1 MSGSRLVR
9 LARAAYPPWWRD
21 RYGDEMASLCDD
33 LVAEG
38 RRPSRLAAGLLAGA
52 LDARVRGTG
61 LPAAGPACR
70 QRATGA
76 LATTAVATVAS
87 VPLLA
92 WMAMSTGD
100 RSQWTSGHWHT
111 TAGGIH
117 KWVAD
122 PVTLDVAG
130 HVARWSALA
139 LLVLAAALVVRLVG
153 AWFEVRPR
161 RRAVPGWAPAALVV
175 ATLGLG
181 LAYGQVD
188 QAGWLEL
195 AARAALV
202 LVPVSAFLVAATA
215 RVPAGALV
223 RGVRWGRRCALLCVL
238 GAAAAVTWAV
248 AVALQ
253 APPPAHG
260 SYTVTTAPAAGWCGL
275 LAAVVLVLGAL
286 SVVGAR
292 EARRCWRAAGAD

>member
-21 RYGDEMASLCDD
+21 RYGDELASLCDD

-38 RRPSRLAAGLLAGA
+38 RRPARLAAGLLVGA

-61 LPAAGPACR
+61 LPATGPACG

-76 LATTAVATVAS
+76 LATTAVATVAC

-92 WMAMSTGD
+92 WMALSTGT
-100 RSQWTSGHWHT
+100 SSKWTSGHRPT
-111 TAGGIH
+111 TAGGTRH
-117 KWVAD
+117 GVVVA
-122 PVTLDVAG
+122 THLDVAG
-130 HVARWSALA
+130 HVARWSELA

-161 RRAVPGWAPAALVV
+161 RRAVPGWAPAALVA

-188 QAGWLEL
+188 QAGWLEV
-195 AARAALV
+195 AAQAALA
-202 LVPVSAFLVAATA
+202 LVPASALLVAATA

-253 APPPAHG
+253 PPPPAHG

-286 SVVGAR
+286 SVAGAR
-292 EARRCWRAAGAD
+292 EARRCWRASGAD